1 MYPSA
6 VFTHLTF
13 LERSALAPP
22 PGQVSLCPV
31 QCPPPES
38 QELASS
44 PAVDRP
50 LEPQVRLVWSVG

>member
-22 PGQVSLCPV
+22 PGRVSLCPV
-31 QCPPPES
+31 QCPPPS
-38 QELASS
+38 RRNW
-44 PAVDRP
+44 PAVLLSTGP
-50 LEPQVRLVWSVG
+50 WSLR